1 MLLTFNVDT
10 ANMMPIAQPSIKWRA
25 TIFPSGF
32 QMVTEPSRTSGSRI
46 TITEAGR
53 LFGISTNTIRRRVKN
68 GHLTPFQRHQPGGR
82 PRYVFDINDLVR
94 VFGEPQTQ
102 SGDTSQG
109 SDSGMPRNVP
119 IEENTENKE
128 IFGQLNSFHQLERE
142 HAALKARFEAQSRH
156 LEDLQR
162 LLTPRLEAP
171 QPVGQ
176 RAAQYLGRLAR
187 AFKGENR

>member
-1 MLLTFNVDT
+1 MVS
-10 ANMMPIAQPSIKWRA
+10 IAQPSIKCRA
-25 TIFPSGF
+25 TILLPGF
-32 QMVTEPSRTSGSRI
+32 QLVTEPSRTSGSRI

-82 PRYVFDINDLVR
+82 PRFVFDVNDLVR

-102 SGDTSQG
+102 SGDTSHG
-109 SDSGMPRNVP
+109 SDNGMPRNVP
-119 IEENTENKE
+119 IEENNENQE
-128 IFGQLNSFHQLERE
+128 IFDQLNSFHQLERDL
-142 HAALKARFEAQSRH
+142 AALKARFEAQSRH

-171 QPVGQ
+171 QPVGH
-176 RAAQYLGRLAR
+176 RAAQYLGKLAR
-187 AFKGENR
+187 AFKGANR

>member
-1 MLLTFNVDT
+1 
-10 ANMMPIAQPSIKWRA
+10 MMPTAQPGIKWRA
-25 TIFPSGF
+25 TVSSFGF
-32 QMVTEPSRTSGSRI
+32 QLVTDTSRQPRSRI

-53 LFGISTNTIRRRVKN
+53 LFGVSTNTIRRRVKN

-82 PRYVFDINDLVR
+82 PRYVFDVSDLIR
-94 VFGEPQTQ
+94 VFGEPEIQ
-102 SGDTSQG
+102 SGDTSHT

-119 IEENTENKE
+119 IEENTENQE
-128 IFGQLNSFHQLERE
+128 IFDQLNSFHQLERDL
-142 HAALKARFEAQSRH
+142 AALKARFEAQSRH

-171 QPVGQ
+171 QPVGH
-176 RAAQYLGRLAR
+176 RAAQYLGKLTR

>member
-1 MLLTFNVDT
+1 MDT
-10 ANMMPIAQPSIKWRA
+10 ANIVSIAQPSIKWRA
-25 TIFPSGF
+25 TILPTGF
-32 QMVTEPSRTSGSRI
+32 QLVTEPSRTSGSRI

-82 PRYVFDINDLVR
+82 PRYVFDVNDLVR

-102 SGDTSQG
+102 SGETSHG

-119 IEENTENKE
+119 IEENTENHE
-128 IFGQLNSFHQLERE
+128 IFDQLNSFHQLERDLS
-142 HAALKARFEAQSRH
+142 ALKARFEAQSRH

-171 QPVGQ
+171 PAVGH
-176 RAAQYLGRLAR
+176 RAAQYLGKLAR

>member
-1 MLLTFNVDT
+1 
-10 ANMMPIAQPSIKWRA
+10 MMPIAQPSIKWRA

-82 PRYVFDINDLVR
+82 PRYVFDVNDLVR
-94 VFGEPQTQ
+94 VFGEPQIQ
-102 SGDTSQG
+102 SRDTSQR
-109 SDSGMPRNVP
+109 SDSDMPRNVP
-119 IEENTENKE
+119 NEENTENKE
-128 IFGQLNSFHQLERE
+128 IFDQFNSLHQLERE

-171 QPVGQ
+171 QPVSQ
-176 RAAQYLGRLAR
+176 RAAQYLGRLTR

>member
-1 MLLTFNVDT
+1 
-10 ANMMPIAQPSIKWRA
+10 MMPIAQPSIKWRA

-102 SGDTSQG
+102 SEDTSQG

-171 QPVGQ
+171 QPVSQ
-176 RAAQYLGRLAR
+176 RAAQYLGRLTR

>member
-1 MLLTFNVDT
+1 
-10 ANMMPIAQPSIKWRA
+10 MMPIDEPGIKWRA
-25 TIFPSGF
+25 TMLPSGL
-32 QMVTEPSRTSGSRI
+32 QLVTETSRTFASRI

-53 LFGISTNTIRRRVKN
+53 LFRVSTNTIRRRVKN

-82 PRYVFDINDLVR
+82 PRYFFDINDLVR
-94 VFGEPQTQ
+94 VFGEPLNKLENP
-102 SGDTSQG
+102 DKNHG

-119 IEENTENKE
+119 NEENTENQDILE
-128 IFGQLNSFHQLERE
+128 RISTFHHLERE
-142 HAALKARFEAQSRH
+142 HAALKAKFEAQSRH

-176 RAAQYLGRLAR
+176 RAARYLGELAR
-187 AFKGENR
+187 AFKGENL